1 MLTDWVTF
9 SSMVFFSLY
18 IAMLSIYPSLIVYW
32 NGFVHF
38 WSSLS
43 LSLFALS
50 TSLSLS
56 LFQMFVHVMISLF
69 WLHEHFTFY
78 FYYGS
83 LQCNFIASLNPQL
96 IPFSLSTL
104 FKRDAVSFG
113 FLSSYFQV
121 SLPLRIGILSSQE
134 GVALVL
140 GRPQLNLI
148 KFTAS
153 GKLSIVRNKFI
164 VLFTFTGVKYRPTS
178 FFGCLSLGWKE
189 HAALGPMRTLCSLC
203 FLVRDFLKTL
213 DDAFYPPFFISFNSY
228 TEFLSILYL
237 IWVNFAYF
245 VALRKLH
252 ISFSNVS
259 DWSSVQILQSQ

>member
-1 MLTDWVTF
+1 
-9 SSMVFFSLY
+9 
-18 IAMLSIYPSLIVYW
+18 MLSLFDCLLERLCAFLII
-32 NGFVHF
+32 
-38 WSSLS
+38 
-43 LSLFALS
+43 SLFALS

-104 FKRDAVSFG
+104 FKRDAVSFA

-153 GKLSIVRNKFI
+153 RQ
-164 VLFTFTGVKYRPTS
+164 TFHCAERIY
-178 FFGCLSLGWKE
+178 SLVYVHRSE
-189 HAALGPMRTLCSLC
+189 IPA
-203 FLVRDFLKTL
+203 DFLFRLFVNRLKRARRPGPNENAL
-213 DDAFYPPFFISFNSY
+213 FIMFSCARLLENS
-228 TEFLSILYL
+228 
-237 IWVNFAYF
+237 
-245 VALRKLH
+245 
-252 ISFSNVS
+252 
-259 DWSSVQILQSQ
+259 